1 MVSKNEV
8 VRRIE
13 QIDFLLTSLQDL
25 RRSEMNEL
33 DKIEAEAAKKAF
45 SNPVRDSNPTIIPT
59 FPGGCK
65 IVGFILSITRSHR
78 C

>member
-33 DKIEAEAAKKAF
+33 EKIEDEEG
-45 SNPVRDSNPTIIPT
+45 V
-59 FPGGCK
+59 
-65 IVGFILSITRSHR
+65 
-78 C
+78 

>member
-13 QIDFLLTSLQDL
+13 QIDCLLTFLLDL

-33 DKIEAEAAKKAF
+33 EKIEAAEGIKA
-45 SNPVRDSNPTIIPT
+45 
-59 FPGGCK
+59 
-65 IVGFILSITRSHR
+65 IL
-78 C
+78 

>member
-13 QIDFLLTSLQDL
+13 QIDFLLTCLHDI

-33 DKIEAEAAKKAF
+33 EKIEAAEG
-45 SNPVRDSNPTIIPT
+45 I
-59 FPGGCK
+59 
-65 IVGFILSITRSHR
+65 
-78 C
+78 

>member
-13 QIDFLLTSLQDL
+13 QIDYLLTCLQDL

-33 DKIEAEAAKKAF
+33 EKIETEEGVEQSCEA
-45 SNPVRDSNPTIIPT
+45 S
-59 FPGGCK
+59 
-65 IVGFILSITRSHR
+65 
-78 C
+78 